1 MKAMHR
7 TAIISAI
14 PEPITPFA
22 RTLYY
27 ASRGTKARLRAR
39 LQPTPVPA
47 DVAPVFIIGCGR
59 SGTSILGEALAMHPR
74 VSYIYEPYDLW
85 AAIHPASDFLQLY
98 SHGEHH
104 CLLDAR
110 FATSKARIRFQ
121 RLMSPPP
128 NFTLIEKSPINAL
141 RIGFLEAIVSDAR
154 FVHIV
159 RDGVSVARSIERMA
173 AATRKLAFR
182 PPLNNWWG
190 VGGAKWTALTRDGM
204 AASYYPD
211 EVSQLTSD
219 AQRGAYEWLLSTR
232 EVNAW
237 RARLG
242 KRLIELRLD
251 DLISDPRT
259 VIKSVIGGLGLS
271 LASEGW
277 LDEAAMKIHPGTN
290 DYGTEMAL
298 PDQMLADFNKFQESY
313 NFKGKAIEIPEPKV
327 LGLPGE

>member
-1 MKAMHR
+1 
-7 TAIISAI
+7 
-14 PEPITPFA
+14 
-22 RTLYY
+22 
-27 ASRGTKARLRAR
+27 
-39 LQPTPVPA
+39 
-47 DVAPVFIIGCGR
+47 
-59 SGTSILGEALAMHPR
+59 
-74 VSYIYEPYDLW
+74 
-85 AAIHPASDFLQLY
+85 
-98 SHGEHH
+98 
-104 CLLDAR
+104 
-110 FATSKARIRFQ
+110 
-121 RLMSPPP
+121 MSPPP

-159 RDGVSVARSIERMA
+159 RNGVSVARSIEQMA

-190 VGGAKWTALTRDGM
+190 VGGAKWTVLTRDGM
-204 AASYYPD
+204 AASYYSD

-259 VIKSVIGGLGLS
+259 VIKSVIDGLGLS

-290 DYGTEMAL
+290 DYGTEVAL

-313 NFKGKAIEIPEPKV
+313 NFKGRAIEIPEPKV

>member
-1 MKAMHR
+1 M
-7 TAIISAI
+7 
-14 PEPITPFA
+14 
-22 RTLYY
+22 
-27 ASRGTKARLRAR
+27 ASTIVCSTRVLRL
-39 LQPTPVPA
+39 
-47 DVAPVFIIGCGR
+47 VAGF
-59 SGTSILGEALAMHPR
+59 
-74 VSYIYEPYDLW
+74 D
-85 AAIHPASDFLQLY
+85 
-98 SHGEHH
+98 
-104 CLLDAR
+104 
-110 FATSKARIRFQ
+110 RFQ

-159 RDGVSVARSIERMA
+159 RNGVSVARSIEQMA

-204 AASYYPD
+204 AASYYSD

-298 PDQMLADFNKFQESY
+298 PDQMLADSINSR
-313 NFKGKAIEIPEPKV
+313 KV
-327 LGLPGE
+327 TISRARRLRYRNRKCWVFRASDDPVRDPRHSSSVTRGATRPR